1 MAPTPKP
8 GSELPSTLM
17 GRGWRGR
24 ARTHAAE
31 VAEGAVWADYGVRSH
46 YRRLRAVMLAWPDA
60 DLAYA
65 GAPAHWLMNERPDL
79 PRMQAE
85 AVGLAEAY
93 QAAGAEVRWIRGPGT
108 ASRVASPAPV
118 PPNLVFACDLFF
130 MTPEGA
136 VLARMAAEPRGGEER
151 IVAVALAE
159 AGVPILATPRG
170 DATFEGADAMWIA
183 DDRVA
188 VAVGRR
194 TNQAGFD
201 AVARVLADQGVACEA
216 VAIPPTV
223 QHLLGSVNRIDHDLA
238 AAWGV
243 SPSMRAV
250 LDRAGVRLVEFDA
263 DDEVVGARALNFVT
277 LGPREVLMPAHA
289 PRTRARLEAEGVVV
303 HERPIGEYLRAAG
316 GIGCATG
323 VLARGPS

>member
-24 ARTHAAE
+24 ARTHADE
-31 VAEGAVWADYGVRSH
+31 VAAGAVWANYRVRSA
-46 YRRLRAVMLAWPDA
+46 YARLRAVMLAWPDA
-60 DLAYA
+60 DLAFA
-65 GAPAHWLMNERPDL
+65 GDPSDWLMNARPDL
-79 PRMQAE
+79 ARMQAE

-93 QAAGAEVRWIRGPGT
+93 RAAGVEVRWIRGPGT
-108 ASRVASPAPV
+108 ASRVACPAPV

-136 VLARMAAEPRGGEER
+136 VLARMAAEPRAGEER

-170 DATFEGADAMWIA
+170 DATFEGADAMWVS

-194 TNQAGFD
+194 TNRAGFD

-216 VAIPPTV
+216 VEIPPTV
-223 QHLLGSVNRIDHDLA
+223 QHLLGSVNRIDEDLA
-238 AAWGV
+238 AAWGT

-250 LDRAGVRLVEFDA
+250 LARAGVRLLAFDG

-277 LGPREVLMPAHA
+277 LGPREVLMPAGA

-323 VLARGPS
+323 VLARG